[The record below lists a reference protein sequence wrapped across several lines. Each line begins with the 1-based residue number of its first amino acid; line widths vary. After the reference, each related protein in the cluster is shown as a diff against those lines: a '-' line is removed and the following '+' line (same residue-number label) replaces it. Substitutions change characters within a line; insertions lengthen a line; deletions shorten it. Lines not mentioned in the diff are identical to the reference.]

1 MKVAVVSGA
10 PQAWLDLEDIKSSFI
25 IGVDRGALVLIEQ
38 GICPH
43 LSIGDFDSVTT
54 SELEKIKESS
64 LELIQLPSEK
74 DETDTEVALNY
85 LLNKKVSS
93 INLYGVIGGRID
105 HTLANIRLLL
115 QFAKKGLALT
125 LVDKGNYLTVL
136 APGNHEIQSPRLPYI
151 SFFALES
158 TVTNLTLANLKYP
171 LINYQLKQD
180 DIRCIS
186 NETISSSFNVSFDTG
201 YLLMIYSQD

>member
-1 MKVAVVSGA
+1 MKVAIVSGA
-10 PQAWLDLEDIKSSFI
+10 PKAWLDLEDIKSSFI

-125 LVDKGNYLTVL
+125 LVDKGNCLTVL

-186 NETISSSFNVSFDTG
+186 NETISSSFSVSFDTG

>member
-136 APGNHEIQSPRLPYI
+136 APGNYEIQSPRLPYI

-186 NETISSSFNVSFDTG
+186 NETISSSFSVSFDTG

>member
-25 IGVDRGALVLIEQ
+25 IGVDRGALILIKQ

-186 NETISSSFNVSFDTG
+186 NETISSSFSVSFDTG

>member
-38 GICPH
+38 GIYPH

-186 NETISSSFNVSFDTG
+186 NETISSSFSVSFDTG

>member
-158 TVTNLTLANLKYP
+158 TVTNLTLANLKYS

-186 NETISSSFNVSFDTG
+186 NETISSSFSVSFDTG

>member
-25 IGVDRGALVLIEQ
+25 IGVDRGALILIKQ

-136 APGNHEIQSPRLPYI
+136 APGNYEIQSPRLPYI

-186 NETISSSFNVSFDTG
+186 NETISSSFSVSFDTG

>member
-1 MKVAVVSGA
+1 MKVAIVSGA
-10 PQAWLDLEDIKSSFI
+10 PKAWLDLEDIKSSFI

-136 APGNHEIQSPRLPYI
+136 APGNHEIQSPRLSYI

-186 NETISSSFNVSFDTG
+186 NETISSSFSVSFDTG

>member
-1 MKVAVVSGA
+1 MKVAIVSGA
-10 PQAWLDLEDIKSSFI
+10 PKAWLDLEDIKSSFI
-25 IGVDRGALVLIEQ
+25 IGVDRGALVLTEQ

-43 LSIGDFDSVTT
+43 LSIGDFDSVTE
-54 SELEKIKESS
+54 SELEKIKASS

-93 INLYGVIGGRID
+93 IKLYGVIGGRID

-115 QFAKKGLALT
+115 HFAKKGLALT
-125 LVDKGNYLTVL
+125 LVDKDNCLTVL
-136 APGNHEIQSPRLPYI
+136 VPGNHEIQSPRLPYI

-158 TVTNLTLANLKYP
+158 TVTNLTLTHLKYP
-171 LINYQLKQD
+171 LTNYKLSQD

-186 NETISSSFNVSFDTG
+186 NEAITSSFNVSFDTG